1 MLACRNRETPNTAQ
15 ERVSAGLVPFF
26 FFLFFRL
33 NYCVRRQ
40 VRRLSQQLEPCWE
53 GKRIKSASNWCIWV
67 PKKDGF
73 LSCCERGMSPKR
85 ESNLSP
91 SNSALRRTTTEP
103 QQDRK
108 YQLVRGLQLV
118 KQSEIVNVERH
129 NSSEGL
135 FKGSFDPTQTSPFFL
150 LLNWLSRRLLAGFI
164 FLTARLEQPKTLSEF
179 GHCCDHIWH
188 AFRQYLSFSIETN
201 DSE

>member
-1 MLACRNRETPNTAQ
+1 
-15 ERVSAGLVPFF
+15 
-26 FFLFFRL
+26 
-33 NYCVRRQ
+33 
-40 VRRLSQQLEPCWE
+40 
-53 GKRIKSASNWCIWV
+53 
-67 PKKDGF
+67 
-73 LSCCERGMSPKR
+73 MSPKR

-118 KQSEIVNVERH
+118 KQSEIVNVKGH

-135 FKGSFDPTQTSPFFL
+135 FKGSFDPTQTSLVFL
-150 LLNWLSRRLLAGFI
+150 LLSWLSRRLLAGFI

-179 GHCCDHIWH
+179 GHCCDHI
-188 AFRQYLSFSIETN
+188 
-201 DSE
+201 

>member
-1 MLACRNRETPNTAQ
+1 MGVLLNRIAQ

-26 FFLFFRL
+26 FFVIPP
-33 NYCVRRQ
+33 NYCARRQ

-53 GKRIKSASNWCIWV
+53 RKRIKSAGNWCIWV

-73 LSCCERGMSPKR
+73 LSCCERGMSPNR
-85 ESNLSP
+85 GSNLSP

-103 QQDRK
+103 QQYRK
-108 YQLVRGLQLV
+108 YQLVRGLLLV
-118 KQSEIVNVERH
+118 KQSEIVNVKRH

-135 FKGSFDPTQTSPFFL
+135 FKGSFDPTRTSLVFL
-150 LLNWLSRRLLAGFI
+150 IFSWLSRRLLAGFI
-164 FLTARLEQPKTLSEF
+164 FLTARLEQPKTLSKL
-179 GHCCDHIWH
+179 GHCCGHIWH
-188 AFRQYLSFSIETN
+188 AFRQFFIFYNRTT

>member
-26 FFLFFRL
+26 FFSFFRL

-53 GKRIKSASNWCIWV
+53 GKRIKSARNWCIWV

-164 FLTARLEQPKTLSEF
+164 FLTARLGQPKTLSEF

>member
-26 FFLFFRL
+26 SFSFFRL

-73 LSCCERGMSPKR
+73 LSCCERVMSPKR

-150 LLNWLSRRLLAGFI
+150 LLNWLSRRLLTGFI